1 MSLLVSARAHLVD
14 YRHRLLRYGG
24 ASAVG
29 VVLGQTILRVCY
41 DLLGWS
47 ALVANL
53 VAFLIANI
61 PVYHL
66 NRSWVWDR
74 SGPSSW
80 RREVLPFWLVSF
92 AGLAL
97 SSLAVGL
104 IDRVTGNGWLITVAS
119 VGAFGTVWLV
129 KYAVCDQYLFGPPG
143 QSGDHDGPNREMAGD
158 HNDPNREMAGDHDSS
173 NRGMAGDH
181 DSSNRGMAGD
191 HNSSNRGMAGDG
203 ARPAGVR

>member
-1 MSLLVSARAHLVD
+1 MSLLSLVRAHISD
-14 YRHRLLRYGG
+14 NWDRLLRYSGT
-24 ASAVG
+24 SAVG

-41 DLLGWS
+41 DLFGWS
-47 ALVANL
+47 GLVSNL

-74 SGPSSW
+74 YGRSRWG
-80 RREVLPFWLVSF
+80 RELLPFWLVSL

-104 IDRVTGNGWLITVAS
+104 VDRVTDNGWFITAAS

-129 KYAVCDQYLFGPPG
+129 KYAVCDKYLFGTPLDEDPPEN
-143 QSGDHDGPNREMAGD
+143 SRAMVEDGTK
-158 HNDPNREMAGDHDSS
+158 S
-173 NRGMAGDH
+173 
-181 DSSNRGMAGD
+181 
-191 HNSSNRGMAGDG
+191 
-203 ARPAGVR
+203 AGVR

>member
-1 MSLLVSARAHLVD
+1 MSLIVLVRAHVMD
-14 YRHRLLRYGG
+14 NWRRLLRYSGT
-24 ASAVG
+24 SAVG

-47 ALVANL
+47 GLVSNL

-74 SGPSSW
+74 YGPSQW
-80 RREVLPFWLVSF
+80 GREVLPFWLVSL

-97 SSLAVGL
+97 SSLTVGL
-104 IDRVTGNGWLITVAS
+104 VDAVTNNGWFISAAS

-129 KYAVCDQYLFGPPG
+129 KYAVCDQYLFGPPIHDDPSEG
-143 QSGDHDGPNREMAGD
+143 NLEREEDGTQS
-158 HNDPNREMAGDHDSS
+158 
-173 NRGMAGDH
+173 
-181 DSSNRGMAGD
+181 
-191 HNSSNRGMAGDG
+191 
-203 ARPAGVR
+203 AGVR